1 MRTASFEELPSLVG
15 QELGLSEWQLID
27 QDRINKFADA
37 TGDHQWIHVDVERAR
52 AESPLR
58 ATIAHGYLL
67 LSLIAPSTFEVLTR
81 PLGVAQALNY
91 GLDKVRFLSPVKV
104 DSCVRNRVKLLSV
117 EDKGNGRTLIATENT
132 IEVEGE
138 AKPALIAGALVL
150 VTGA

>member
-1 MRTASFEELPSLVG
+1 MNLANLHEHVG
-15 QELGLSEWQLID
+15 AELGVSAWETLDQPRID
-27 QDRINKFADA
+27 RFAA
-37 TGDHQWIHVDVERAR
+37 CTGDHQWIHVDVERAR

-67 LSLIAPSTFEVLTR
+67 LSLIAPATFEVLTR

-104 DSCVRNRVKLLSV
+104 GSRVRNRIRLLSI
-117 EDKGNGRTLIATENT
+117 EDKGQGRVLIATENT
-132 IEVEGE
+132 IEIDGE
-138 AKPALIAGALVL
+138 TRPALIAAALVL